1 MKGWKGSIV
10 GVKKLEDLP
19 REAKLYIK
27 RIEELIGCQIILIS
41 TSPERTDTIVLEN
54 PFALSSNS

>member
-1 MKGWKGSIV
+1 
-10 GVKKLEDLP
+10 LEDLP

-27 RIEELIGCQIILIS
+27 RIEELVECKIVLIS

-54 PFALSSNS
+54 PFALSNNS